1 MGKLGTYI
9 SNQIKTTRNTF
20 RDPIIATV
28 SVGMILALFVFVV
41 WPLLMV
47 VKQSFTDLDGNFS
60 LQAYVNIVTMSET
73 YQALV
78 NTLMLAIIV
87 GVLAT
92 SVGFLFAYCSSHLA
106 IKGKKLFNLMA
117 LLPMVSPPFSVAL
130 SIIMLF
136 GSRGLVTYSLLGW
149 SNTNIY
155 GLKGLIFV
163 QTISYFPIAFLLLAG
178 MLQSIDPS
186 IEDAVRDL
194 GSSKWRTF
202 SSVTIPLVRPGI
214 ANAFLLV
221 FIKSVADFANPM
233 AIGGNFSTLATQV
246 YLQAIG
252 SYDVQGGAAVAVV
265 LLDIAIILFI
275 LSKYWIEKKTY
286 ITVTGKASRERTM
299 IDDPQIVGLV
309 GGFCFLVTAIVLAI
323 YILIPIASFIK
334 MWGVDYSFTTAH
346 YKYAL
351 EVGMDAIKDTTLL
364 SIIATPIAGIL
375 GMIIAYLVV
384 RKKFIGRGFINFS
397 SLLSIA
403 VPGTVIGIG
412 YILTFNEP
420 PVQLTGTA
428 AILIAAFVIR
438 ALPIGIRAGESSLQQ
453 IDPSIEEAAADL
465 GSNASRVFTTV
476 TLPLIK
482 SAFFG
487 GLIYSFIRSM
497 TSISAVIFLVSAN
510 YSLLTVLILDQVE
523 DNQFGVAS
531 AFSTILILIVYVAII
546 VIKLLLNR
554 LGSNPQKSQA

>member
-1 MGKLGTYI
+1 
-9 SNQIKTTRNTF
+9 
-20 RDPIIATV
+20 
-28 SVGMILALFVFVV
+28 
-41 WPLLMV
+41 
-47 VKQSFTDLDGNFS
+47 
-60 LQAYVNIVTMSET
+60 
-73 YQALV
+73 
-78 NTLMLAIIV
+78 
-87 GVLAT
+87 
-92 SVGFLFAYCSSHLA
+92 
-106 IKGKKLFNLMA
+106 MA

-186 IEDAVRDL
+186 IEDAARDL

-531 AFSTILILIVYVAII
+531 AFSTILILIVYVAIV
-546 VIKLLLNR
+546 VIKLMLNR

>member
-1 MGKLGTYI
+1 
-9 SNQIKTTRNTF
+9 
-20 RDPIIATV
+20 
-28 SVGMILALFVFVV
+28 
-41 WPLLMV
+41 
-47 VKQSFTDLDGNFS
+47 
-60 LQAYVNIVTMSET
+60 
-73 YQALV
+73 
-78 NTLMLAIIV
+78 
-87 GVLAT
+87 
-92 SVGFLFAYCSSHLA
+92 
-106 IKGKKLFNLMA
+106 
-117 LLPMVSPPFSVAL
+117 
-130 SIIMLF
+130 MLF

-186 IEDAVRDL
+186 IEDAARDL

-546 VIKLLLNR
+546 VIKLMLNR

>member
-1 MGKLGTYI
+1 
-9 SNQIKTTRNTF
+9 
-20 RDPIIATV
+20 
-28 SVGMILALFVFVV
+28 
-41 WPLLMV
+41 MV

-186 IEDAVRDL
+186 IEDAARDL

-252 SYDVQGGAAVAVV
+252 SY
-265 LLDIAIILFI
+265 
-275 LSKYWIEKKTY
+275 
-286 ITVTGKASRERTM
+286 
-299 IDDPQIVGLV
+299 
-309 GGFCFLVTAIVLAI
+309 
-323 YILIPIASFIK
+323 
-334 MWGVDYSFTTAH
+334 
-346 YKYAL
+346 
-351 EVGMDAIKDTTLL
+351 
-364 SIIATPIAGIL
+364 
-375 GMIIAYLVV
+375 
-384 RKKFIGRGFINFS
+384 
-397 SLLSIA
+397 
-403 VPGTVIGIG
+403 GTHH
-412 YILTFNEP
+412 
-420 PVQLTGTA
+420 
-428 AILIAAFVIR
+428 
-438 ALPIGIRAGESSLQQ
+438 
-453 IDPSIEEAAADL
+453 D
-465 GSNASRVFTTV
+465 
-476 TLPLIK
+476 
-482 SAFFG
+482 
-487 GLIYSFIRSM
+487 
-497 TSISAVIFLVSAN
+497 
-510 YSLLTVLILDQVE
+510 
-523 DNQFGVAS
+523 
-531 AFSTILILIVYVAII
+531 
-546 VIKLLLNR
+546 
-554 LGSNPQKSQA
+554 